1 MRNTFAGVSRC
12 LGAADLVSRAARL
25 LLAAAMLVCSLDAAA
40 MRLIE
45 PGEDPKLAPGEGLV
59 VLSLEVSA
67 PVSAVRIE
75 KVGGGT
81 AKVISALRYGRN
93 VRLYAAKAGE
103 YRWTEVDVFTWYTR
117 ARFTLRSDEYRFKVV
132 PGKIIYP
139 GDLILRPS
147 SWSYTS
153 IHVANHSLPV
163 IDWLETQHAALY
175 KQLPFEYQGLYPD
188 PFPAY
193 YRTARAANTQA
204 PDQLNGGREPPKPGT
219 LPLPVDLLWKP
230 NRVVAVGLNPAGDL
244 LAETVRDGDKWAIY
258 LIDLKS
264 GTSQRLG
271 SSSSPAYLLMWKDD
285 HTLIAAPGS
294 GRQEH
299 VVYRIGDS
307 DGSRHKVERLPIEG
321 TGRVVDLMPSAPD
334 MILFEGFDSRGKLTV
349 HLVALSG
356 KKTISG
362 FANARSRDR
371 LNVGVENDLAWLADG
386 HGRLRAAMASRDET
400 LVLMHGKNGVY
411 NEVWRS
417 KAEGGFEPAGL
428 SFDGETI
435 YGFTDDERSQRDLIA
450 FDPATRK
457 VTRTLFSKPGVD
469 VVGMVF
475 DNRREPVAAR
485 YYESGRMVTEYFDSA
500 SQKTERQLQA
510 AFPGRAVRMI
520 DRSGDGEQMILW
532 VDASDRPPQ
541 MYRYDG
547 THKRAELLED
557 IAPWLSDKTFA
568 PAHVITAKGGDGLP
582 IEAFLTLPAGTGKRP
597 LVVYPHGGPEG
608 VRDDTHFNRDVQ
620 FLASQ
625 GYAVLQVNFRGSEG
639 YGKAFRDAARGNF
652 GRMIE
657 DDIDAALRA
666 ALAAFPLDDRRMC
679 MMGASYGGYSALV
692 SAMRWPGRYRCAVSM
707 SGVSD
712 RVLLFTSSDFMRDAD
727 SRKVQERRMG
737 NPNTDMEQMQA
748 LSPLYHTRQLDL
760 PLMLVHGRED
770 VRVDFEHTRRLVRML
785 NLEGRPPVVLAFPD
799 MGHGFDDPVALDIA
813 WTGIAGFLK
822 ANLGEQPAPAAGTA
836 SVPPATTISPAAPS
850 AVHGEGK

>member
-1 MRNTFAGVSRC
+1 MRNTFAGVRRRS
-12 LGAADLVSRAARL
+12 GATNPGSKAARL
-25 LLAAAMLVCSLDAAA
+25 LLAAAMLVSSLDAAA
-40 MRLIE
+40 MRLID
-45 PGEDPKLAPGEGLV
+45 PGEDPKLAAGEGLV
-59 VLSLEVSA
+59 VLSVDVSA
-67 PVSAVRIE
+67 PVSAVRIGE
-75 KVGGGT
+75 VGGGT
-81 AKVISALRYGRN
+81 AKVISAMRYGRN

-117 ARFTLRSDEYRFKVV
+117 VRYTLRSEDYRFKVV
-132 PGKIIYP
+132 PGKIVYP

-147 SWSYTS
+147 SWSYIN

-175 KQLPFEYQGLYPD
+175 KQLTFEYQGLYPD

-193 YRTARAANTQA
+193 YRTARAGNTQA

-230 NRVVAVGLNPAGDL
+230 NRVAAVSLNPAGDL
-244 LAETVRDGDKWAIY
+244 LAETVRDGDKWAID

-264 GTSQRLG
+264 GTSERLG
-271 SSSSPAYLLMWKDD
+271 SSSSPAYLLLWKDD
-285 HTLIAAPGS
+285 RTLIAAPGS

-307 DGSRHKVERLPIEG
+307 DGSRHKVERLRIEG
-321 TGRVVDLMPSAPD
+321 TGRVVDLMPTAPD
-334 MILFEGFDSRGKLTV
+334 MILFEGFDSRGKLAV

-362 FANARSRDR
+362 FASAKSRDR
-371 LNVGVENDLAWLADG
+371 LNTGVENDLGWYADG
-386 HGRLRAAMASRDET
+386 HGRLRVAMASRDET
-400 LVLMHGKNGVY
+400 LVLMHGKNGVF

-435 YGFTDDERSQRDLIA
+435 YGYTDDERSQRDLVA

-469 VVGMVF
+469 VVGMLF
-475 DNRREPVAAR
+475 DSRREPVAAR
-485 YYESGRMVTEYFDSA
+485 YYESGRLVTEYFDSA
-500 SQKTERQLQA
+500 SQQTERQLQA
-510 AFPGRAVRMI
+510 AFPGRAVSVI
-520 DRSGDGEQMILW
+520 DRSLDGEQLILW
-532 VDASDRPPQ
+532 VDASDRAPQ
-541 MYRYDG
+541 LYRYDG
-547 THKRAELLED
+547 TRKRAELLED
-557 IAPWLSDKTFA
+557 IVPWLSDKTFA
-568 PAHVITAKGGDGLP
+568 PAHVITAKGSDGLP
-582 IEAFLTLPAGTGKRP
+582 IEAFLTLPPGTGKRP
-597 LVVYPHGGPEG
+597 LVVYPHGGPQG
-608 VRDDTHFNRDVQ
+608 VRDDMHFNRDVQ

-657 DDIDAALRA
+657 DDIDAALRV
-666 ALAAFPLDDRRMC
+666 ALAAHPLDDKRMC

-707 SGVSD
+707 SGISD
-712 RVLLFTSSDFMRDAD
+712 RVLLFTSSDTMRDAD
-727 SRKVQERRMG
+727 SRKAEERRMG
-737 NPNTDMEQMQA
+737 NPNTDLEQMQA

-799 MGHGFDDPVALDIA
+799 MGHGFDDLVALDIA

-822 ANLGEQPAPAAGTA
+822 ANLGDQPAPAAVSA
-836 SVPPATTISPAAPS
+836 SAAQAATHPDTVNAGQGGA
-850 AVHGEGK
+850 K